1 MTADSDIQGELLRL
15 KREALGWTLADMAAR
30 ACLSSKQVKQL
41 EEGGDSAFYSLAIK
55 LTVAKKLAQILGMT
69 EDELFGRHLV
79 NEETLELSGQT
90 QLLAQEVLVQAELEQ
105 QMLTPSDAEL
115 GPTLASTELGK
126 VVKVPSTLGASTSE
140 IQLKNH
146 AEVEV
151 VTPDS
156 AAEKKQVRTEAQD
169 PTVNSIPHSVKV
181 TQVSTM
187 EQSSPLPVAL
197 SMPSNESSL
206 SDSSD
211 AKSSMGFGAKSL
223 LFLLVLL
230 GTVLIVEPKAKDDFV
245 DLLKNAG
252 FISNSNVESS
262 ITQDPVPVPVPVPLV
277 EAPALESVEEG
288 GKNPNALT
296 TSPPSSA
303 ANPGTSPM
311 ALSKMPS
318 PVPTSNSA
326 PKSPDGPAMQNLS
339 SAGAPSAKPTN
350 LGSNSSSVNN
360 VSANSNASVLS
371 SPATLPSNTTNNLSS
386 NQVPSQTKE

>member
-151 VTPDS
+151 VTPDA
-156 AAEKKQVRTEAQD
+156 AAEKKHVRTEAQD

-181 TQVSTM
+181 PQVSTM

-230 GTVLIVEPKAKDDFV
+230 GLVLIVEPKAKDDFV

-262 ITQDPVPVPVPVPLV
+262 ITQDPVPVPLV

-318 PVPTSNSA
+318 PVPTPNAA